1 MNLITEKLN
10 QNTVTVVSGNPNGT
24 YLYLAYDMSAVLDDG
39 NELRVLPVIGKGGYQ
54 NVMDVLHLRGVDL
67 GITQANIMSY
77 LKKTG
82 EFGPNIDARLAY
94 VARLYNEEMHVLA
107 GPGITRIQDLSGKK
121 VNFSDVGSGTQ
132 FSTRLIFELL
142 GIKAEEVNM
151 GQGDGYQK
159 VKSGEIA
166 ATVLIAGKP
175 TGAFGKFKLEPGMTL
190 LPVPYTEALEQ
201 DYLPTKLTNDDYP
214 NLIPKGSTLDTIA
227 IPSVLAV
234 YNWPRDTDRYRR
246 VASSSTPSSPSSRSS
261 SSRPV
266 TSNGRK
272 PISRRPCAAG
282 GGSRRRRSGS
292 SECQAS
298 RGRRRPRRHRSGGR
312 ARPGGQGRAQR
323 RGRAGAP
330 VSSVHGLGEDA
341 KDARLR
347 AAARQGGRRG
357 GRQPGTAHRGE
368 GRAVT
373 GRRQAKARA
382 AGTACRRL
390 AAACARRHDRRRPR
404 RYARPVASP
413 GADKP
418 RPTIAVAA
426 TIPAEPGERD
436 GDLRSDRPSRCG
448 APQQL
453 PALRGLPPMAALSDG
468 HSIAPG
474 AWAVSLAALPDLKI
488 MLPAGAA
495 GRSEIVITLV
505 TVDGSM
511 LAETKATLVIAAA
524 RQLERG
530 QAQRDAGPP
539 RAPRCCG
546 LECRCSPRLR
556 PRPQSRVARRRIR
569 PPRRRTATA
578 RSG

>member
-1 MNLITEKLN
+1 MMFAAVLVLPTGLAAQLLAPAPKPAVPAPKRAAPAAPAPVARHAALTDKLN

-54 NVMDVLHLRGVDL
+54 NVMDILHLRGVDL

-107 GPGITRIQDLSGKK
+107 GPGITRVQDLSGKK

-214 NLIPKGSTLDTIA
+214 NLIQKGSTLDTIA

-246 VASSSTPSSPSSRSS
+246 VAKFIDAFFSKFPEFQQPARHVKWKEANITATLR
-261 SSRPV
+261 
-266 TSNGRK
+266 GW
-272 PISRRPCAAG
+272 RRFPAAEEWLD
-282 GGSRRRRSGS
+282 RNAK
-292 SECQAS
+292 QAAAA
-298 RGRRRPRRHRSGGR
+298 P
-312 ARPGGQGRAQR
+312 APAAAIDPAVVRAQ
-323 RGRAGAP
+323 A
-330 VSSVHGLGEDA
+330 
-341 KDARLR
+341 
-347 AAARQGGRRG
+347 
-357 GRQPGTAHRGE
+357 
-368 GRAVT
+368 
-373 GRRQAKARA
+373 AKAAPNDA
-382 AGTACRRL
+382 AEQERL
-390 AAACARRHDRRRPR
+390 FRQFMD
-404 RYARPVASP
+404 
-413 GADKP
+413 
-418 RPTIAVAA
+418 
-426 TIPAEPGERD
+426 
-436 GDLRSDRPSRCG
+436 
-448 APQQL
+448 
-453 PALRGLPPMAALSDG
+453 
-468 HSIAPG
+468 
-474 AWAVSLAALPDLKI
+474 WAKTQK
-488 MLPAGAA
+488 
-495 GRSEIVITLV
+495 R
-505 TVDGSM
+505 
-511 LAETKATLVIAAA
+511 
-524 RQLERG
+524 
-530 QAQRDAGPP
+530 
-539 RAPRCCG
+539 
-546 LECRCSPRLR
+546 
-556 PRPQSRVARRRIR
+556 
-569 PPRRRTATA
+569 
-578 RSG
+578 